1 MRKRTKISIG
11 NDLNKMGTFKSI
23 LCLAAL
29 AVSSLVVGQAHA
41 TSYPPFNRLAGET
54 PSGQPVPRF
63 VSLKFATINARKGP
77 DTDYP
82 VRWTYKR
89 KGLPVRVIAETDD
102 WRRIEDADGGV
113 SWVHKRML
121 DGRRTGIVRP
131 VRDMRVAMRANPS
144 SDTRVVAW
152 ASQGL
157 IVEITEERPGWRQIK
172 AGRFKGW
179 IPANELWGADNS
191 RLR

>member
-1 MRKRTKISIG
+1 
-11 NDLNKMGTFKSI
+11 
-23 LCLAAL
+23 
-29 AVSSLVVGQAHA
+29 
-41 TSYPPFNRLAGET
+41 
-54 PSGQPVPRF
+54 
-63 VSLKFATINARKGP
+63 
-77 DTDYP
+77 
-82 VRWTYKR
+82 
-89 KGLPVRVIAETDD
+89 
-102 WRRIEDADGGV
+102 
-113 SWVHKRML
+113 ML

>member
-1 MRKRTKISIG
+1 
-11 NDLNKMGTFKSI
+11 MGTLNSI
-23 LCLAAL
+23 LCLAIL
-29 AVSSLVVGQAHA
+29 AIINLAASMAHA
-41 TSYPPFNRLAGET
+41 VGYPPFNRLAGET

-63 VSLKFATINARKGP
+63 VSLKFTTINARIGP
-77 DTDYP
+77 DTAYP
-82 VRWTYKR
+82 VRWVYKR

-102 WRRIEDADGGV
+102 WRRIEDSDGAV

-131 VRDMRVAMRANPS
+131 ARDMRVAMRTIPN

-152 ASQGL
+152 ASQGVV
-157 IVEITEERPGWRQIK
+157 VEITEERPGWRQVK
-172 AGRFKGW
+172 AGRYKGW